1 MLIRKHVS
9 SNISLLFFFC
19 RRSKS
24 LAILTLNE
32 CFYILLK
39 LSDDS
44 FRILCHL
51 LSRVYNQG
59 GFFSWTIET
68 EIHISE
74 LLRHNGLVKHSYLK
88 RMSFLGTKGIINFL
102 KKSFK

>member
-1 MLIRKHVS
+1 MHHLIFHYY
-9 SNISLLFFFC
+9 FFFG

-74 LLRHNGLVKHSYLK
+74 LLRHNGLVKHAYLK